1 MQRSHA
7 RSRNGARRGVSVLE
21 FALVAFP
28 MILML
33 FGVVVIGVDLGRE
46 IQVAQICR
54 DADSMFSR
62 GVPLYSSSAQSFLVQ
77 LGQNMNLQTSGGD
90 GLIIISKIQFI
101 PDPSC
106 GTPSSS
112 TYANCTVGT
121 NRLVQQIQIGNTAI
135 TGSATRFPTA
145 GAVTFDSLDQ
155 VNNFLTDPNAVI
167 ANFSASLQLKPLEE
181 SFVAEAYFQTNP
193 VSLGL
198 LQTSPGLYS
207 QSFY

>member
-1 MQRSHA
+1 MPGIHTAHQKSE
-7 RSRNGARRGVSVLE
+7 RGVSVLE

-33 FGVVVIGVDLGRE
+33 FGVVVIGVDLGRA

-62 GVPLYSSSAQSFLVQ
+62 GVPLYSSSAQAFLVQ

-90 GLIIISKIQFI
+90 GLIILSKIQFV

-106 GTPSSS
+106 GTPASSS
-112 TYANCTVGT
+112 YPNCTAGS
-121 NRLVQQIQIGNTAI
+121 NRLLQRIQIGNTAI
-135 TGSATRFPTA
+135 VGSATRFPTV
-145 GAVTFDSLDQ
+145 GTVTYDSLNQ
-155 VNNFLTDPNAVI
+155 VNNYLTDPNAVI
-167 ANFSASLQLKPLEE
+167 TSFSTALQLKPLEE
-181 SFVAEAYFQTNP
+181 SFVAEAYFQTTG

-198 LQTSPGLYS
+198 LQISPGIYA